1 MGFFF
6 AFRQALFFL
15 FKDNVKSLHGSQEY
29 VTSWSLG
36 DLEERIV
43 LSSFSQGKKA
53 FVHLEGCQHQ
63 TSENMNIL
71 DKEVFVTL
79 WGGVQMSIV
88 LV

>member
-6 AFRQALFFL
+6 VFKQALFFL
-15 FKDNVKSLHGSQEY
+15 FKDNVKSLNGSQEY
-29 VTSWSLG
+29 VTSQSLVV
-36 DLEERIV
+36 LEERNV

-53 FVHLEGCQHQ
+53 FVHLEGCQQQ

-71 DKEVFVTL
+71 AKEVFVTFL
-79 WGGVQMSIV
+79 EGVQVSIV

>member
-53 FVHLEGCQHQ
+53 FVHLEGCQQQ